1 MNELPHAP
9 PPQNHDHR
17 PGPITRA
24 ARWVKGQE
32 PWTAGQI
39 VGELVVVPLLA
50 VVGLVVQVLTGG
62 SLVSVVV
69 LLVLTLVICVIR
81 RSLPGLSLLA
91 VAAAASVIPG
101 LAMLLPL
108 VGWSAGKR
116 IIAPWRALTFLG
128 VAFLL
133 DLVGGVYSTF
143 LAEDG
148 TRSIVAVVAST
159 LWFLS
164 LVTIPGLSARYLNQ
178 RRTLL
183 AAIRAQHHQLIREN
197 SIIARE
203 TRLRERQRIAR
214 DMHDS
219 LGHHLTLIAVHTG
232 ALQVDPGLSGQQRE
246 AVGVL
251 REASVTAMKELREVV
266 GILKDE
272 DGEDTDT
279 ASAPGVGDIP
289 ELVASSQGAGAA
301 VVHTAT
307 GTPRALVPAA
317 DQAAYRIVQEG
328 LTNAHKH
335 APGSAVTVSL
345 RYEPDVLLVEVVNS
359 PRPQATSPQASAAG
373 TSGTVSGGRGLDGLS
388 ERARAAGGMLHH
400 GPYGAGGFRLA
411 GALPY
416 DAVAAPAT
424 DVRHQRAVRDLDQA
438 MGGRSRGCLPVALT
452 IGGLLVALVIS
463 GVVWLFVDIDRSL
476 VDRETYEK
484 VRVGQDEQRVRDV
497 LPEGSAFGGLLD
509 AEEPRPRGASCLVM
523 FTDQPLKD
531 DGTGD
536 MARFCFRDGKLI
548 DKRAF
553 D

>member
-1 MNELPHAP
+1 MNELPP
-9 PPQNHDHR
+9 TRPPQNHDHR
-17 PGPITRA
+17 PGPITRVV
-24 ARWVKGQE
+24 RWVKGQE

-39 VGELVVVPLLA
+39 VGELVLVPLLA
-50 VVGLVVQVLTGG
+50 VVGLVVQVLTGA
-62 SLVSVVV
+62 SLVKVVA
-69 LLVLTLVICVIR
+69 LLVLTVVICVIR
-81 RSLPGLSLLA
+81 RALPGLSLLLVTA
-91 VAAAASVIPG
+91 VASVIPG

-128 VAFLL
+128 LAFLL
-133 DLVGGVYSTF
+133 DLVGGVYNTF
-143 LAEDG
+143 LADDG
-148 TRSIVAVVAST
+148 SRSIVAVVAST

-183 AAIRAQHHQLIREN
+183 AAISAQHHQLIREN

-203 TRLRERQRIAR
+203 TRMRERQRIAR

-272 DGEDTDT
+272 DAAGTETL
-279 ASAPGVGDIP
+279 SAPGVRDIP
-289 ELVASSQGAGAA
+289 ELVASSHRAGTA
-301 VVHTAT
+301 VVHTTT
-307 GTPRALVPAA
+307 GTPRGLAPAA
-317 DQAAYRIVQEG
+317 DQAAYRVVQEG

-359 PRPQATSPQASAAG
+359 PHPRPTSSPSQDAQ
-373 TSGTVSGGRGLDGLS
+373 TSGTVSGGRGLDGLC

-400 GPYGAGGFRLA
+400 GPYGDGGFRLA

-416 DAVAAPAT
+416 DAVTAPSA
-424 DVRHQRAVRDLDQA
+424 DGRHHRAVQDLDQA
-438 MGGRSRGCLPVALT
+438 MGRRSRGCLPFALT
-452 IGGLLVALVIS
+452 IGCLLVALVIS
-463 GVVWLFVDIDRSL
+463 GVVWLFLDIDRSI
-476 VDRETYEK
+476 VNRETYDS
-484 VRVGQDEQRVRDV
+484 VRVGQDEQRVRDQ
-497 LPEGSAFGGLLD
+497 LPEGSAFAELLD
-509 AEEPRPRGASCLVM
+509 AEQPRPRGATCLVM
-523 FTDQPLKD
+523 FTDKPVKD

-536 MARFCFRDGKLI
+536 MVRFCFRDGKLI
-548 DKRAF
+548 AKRAF